1 LNNIIHLVRRNPEN
15 EVILG
20 IRLENLWYILK

>member
-1 LNNIIHLVRRNPEN
+1 LNNIIHLVRRTSDD

-20 IRLENLWYILK
+20 IRLENL

>member
-1 LNNIIHLVRRNPEN
+1 LNNIIHLVRRTSDD